1 LLAQTQKQNRQQ
13 NMGVFAH
20 KGTQTS
26 AVIKFLSVP
35 TTHTGAT
42 CNQPVELAKDW
53 SSDCLEKQNLL
64 VGELCGF
71 LGRLHSLE
79 GLAQSKNNAKLN
91 YSAKHDQMLL
101 MTSAKMEEREG

>member
-13 NMGVFAH
+13 NMGVFAY